1 MFAWLI
7 DFGVRA
13 PKGGS
18 VQGPGPRSLGLP
30 GSVSLLDWIYS
41 QPSHLQSIYLQ
52 SYYAGGPIPKAFAQ
66 AYGLSTSAPAQG
78 GYGGWFDGWK
88 GFLVNFAS
96 WWGGYAVGKA
106 VSALA
111 LGTAADA
118 GRSALLSPVAAAE
131 AAIDTGLASGFAA
144 ASGSVSAGLTA
155 YGWIYGVDT
164 SAWASFFGGVGS
176 AAFSSARD
184 FAQGLPESIFPTAK
198 ELAKAASTVAD
209 VIRPITPAL
218 AGFADVIAT
227 GATMVVQNAAWNLS
241 PVARDMTLEFFLNAR
256 GFDL

>member
-1 MFAWLI
+1 MIVEITPKMRAKSRELSKKIFGKEKRLGWKDKFKDGYELAA
-7 DFGVRA
+7 DFVGF
-13 PKGGS
+13 
-18 VQGPGPRSLGLP
+18 LGEM
-30 GSVSLLDWIYS
+30 
-41 QPSHLQSIYLQ
+41 
-52 SYYAGGPIPKAFAQ
+52 AFAQ